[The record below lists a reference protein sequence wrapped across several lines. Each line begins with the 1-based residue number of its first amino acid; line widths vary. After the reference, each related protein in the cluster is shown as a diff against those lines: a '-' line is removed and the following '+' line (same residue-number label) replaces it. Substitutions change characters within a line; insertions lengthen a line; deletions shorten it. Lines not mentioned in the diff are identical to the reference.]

1 MLKIDLHTHCNED
14 PVDRFIKHSP
24 EELIDHA
31 AKEGFNALSIT
42 CHNKV
47 VFSRSLQKYANLK
60 NILLIPG
67 AERDIENKHVLL
79 FNFTQEEID
88 NVKTFNDL
96 REKKK
101 LNQLAIAPHPFY
113 VHPNSISLFSKL
125 ERNIDV
131 FDAIE
136 YSNLYFKG
144 LNNLNKKADKIA
156 QKYNLPMVGNSD
168 LHRLDFIGSNFT
180 LVDAEKNVL
189 SVIKAIKDK
198 KVVISS
204 RPRSFLEAMRMFSYF
219 ATGLTKQ
226 KIFKIY

>member
-1 MLKIDLHTHCNED
+1 MLKIDFHTHCNED
-14 PVDRFIKHSP
+14 PEDRFIKHSP

-67 AERDIENKHVLL
+67 AERDIEDKHVLL

-88 NVKTFNDL
+88 EIETFDDL
-96 REKKK
+96 RGKKK

-113 VHPNSISLFSKL
+113 THPNNISLFSKL
-125 ERNIDV
+125 EKNIDI
-131 FDAIE
+131 FDAVE
-136 YSNLYFKG
+136 YCNLYFKG
-144 LNNLNKKADKIA
+144 LNNLNKKAEKIA

-168 LHRLDFIGSNFT
+168 MHRLDFMGSNFT
-180 LVDAEKNVL
+180 LVDAEKDVL
-189 SVIKAIKDK
+189 SVIKAVKDK
-198 KVVISS
+198 KVMVSS
-204 RPRSFLEAMRMFSYF
+204 RPRSFLEAMKMLHFF
-219 ATGLTKQ
+219 AVGSTKQ
-226 KIFKIY
+226 KVFKIY